1 MNPLMKFL
9 LTIISALIMMDLRT
23 IDGLFCCSEW
33 CEKQKEF
40 SLLGKRYVNKAMK
53 KGIARHAK
61 LEEEVVK
68 KVKVTVKSVEDR
80 WALKVSFV
88 EGVWIVR
95 VIDEI
100 RMPITETDKHPLLV
114 DTKTRVRPTLPSEPQ
129 RRNGRFQ
136 LMCYKRMWDSLV
148 SDNFPTKKFFDFYNL
163 NPYNNLS
170 EEIVDRTRNVG
181 FPAQVKDSR
190 FSNLRFSDTFYFVC
204 VPKFIYLCRP

>member
-1 MNPLMKFL
+1 
-9 LTIISALIMMDLRT
+9 
-23 IDGLFCCSEW
+23 
-33 CEKQKEF
+33 
-40 SLLGKRYVNKAMK
+40 MK

-80 WALKVSFV
+80 WALKFLNFIIGVNQLLFEGLTRELPLVSFV